1 MNVMKKLFVVFLL
14 FSSAVF
20 AQEYKDITPGAG
32 VEIPGDFYFRDGYRV
47 QWWYFTG
54 HLFDETGRE
63 FGYELTFFVVN
74 VQKKSYTSQ
83 FGVKRIYISH
93 FAISDIKGNR
103 FLFSDQADTDAY
115 ALAGAKSD
123 SLKVWA
129 GKNILEGDMRE
140 LHIQAEDRKKSL
152 DLSLVPAK
160 PLVLNGEN
168 GYSRKSAK
176 SPQNASLYF
185 SCSRLET
192 RGTIKIGRDIFR
204 VKGKT
209 WFDREISSRGLSE
222 DQKGWD
228 WFAIQLDDNREFM
241 LYLLR
246 KKDGTID
253 RYSSGTFVYPDGR
266 YRPLSKNDF
275 GVAVLDHYRSR
286 RSPARYPSLWEI
298 TVPSEN
304 LKLRIIPSLQDQE
317 VLAQNTTGNYY
328 WEGTCRVEGTAKG
341 RAYVEMTGY

>member
-1 MNVMKKLFVVFLL
+1 MHVIKKLLFVFLL

-20 AQEYKDITPGAG
+20 AQEYKDIAPGAG
-32 VEIPGDFYFRDGYRV
+32 VEIPGDFYFRDGYRI

-74 VQKKSYTSQ
+74 VQERSYTSQ

-93 FAISDIKGNR
+93 FAISDIKENR

-129 GKNILEGDMRE
+129 GKNILEGDMTK
-140 LHIQAEDRKKSL
+140 LHIQAEDREKSL

-168 GYSRKSAK
+168 GYSRKSEE
-176 SPQNASLYF
+176 SPLNASLYF
-185 SCSRLET
+185 SCSSLET

-222 DQKGWD
+222 DQQGWD
-228 WFAIQLDDNREFM
+228 WFAIQLDDDRELM

-246 KKDGTID
+246 KKRRNDRPLFIRDIRLSRRTIPASLKKRFRSCRAGPLPVAEKSGPVPFFVGNNRAVRKPENQD
-253 RYSSGTFVYPDGR
+253 YPFSSGSGSPCTEHNRAIITGKERVVLREPRRGGR
-266 YRPLSKNDF
+266 TWR
-275 GVAVLDHYRSR
+275 
-286 RSPARYPSLWEI
+286 
-298 TVPSEN
+298 
-304 LKLRIIPSLQDQE
+304 
-317 VLAQNTTGNYY
+317 
-328 WEGTCRVEGTAKG
+328 
-341 RAYVEMTGY
+341 